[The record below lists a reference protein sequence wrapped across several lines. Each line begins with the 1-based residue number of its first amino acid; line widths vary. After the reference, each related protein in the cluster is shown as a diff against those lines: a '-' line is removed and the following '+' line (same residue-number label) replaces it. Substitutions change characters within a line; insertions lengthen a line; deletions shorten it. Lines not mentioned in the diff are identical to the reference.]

1 MVRIKSALARRWAA
15 TYGRSIPVGKHTF
28 VGWSKSLDEIPEPS
42 SVLLDHNLRRD
53 ASPSARRRRR
63 RRQWGD
69 QAPIDDEL
77 PEPGPKDLKS

>member
-1 MVRIKSALARRWAA
+1 M
-15 TYGRSIPVGKHTF
+15 GKHTY
-28 VGWSKSLDEIPEPS
+28 VGLGKHLPETPQPT
-42 SVLLDHNLRRD
+42 SVLLDHNLRKD
-53 ASPSARRRRR
+53 ASPNARRRRR